1 MAQALEHADL
11 YARVVQENV
20 TLRRELQARH
30 RFANIIGSSR
40 AMQEVFRLLERV
52 IPSSAMVL
60 IEGETGTGKELIAR
74 AIHYNGPRKEK
85 RFVSLD
91 CGAFPEELLESELFG
106 HKKGAFTGAIRDKAG
121 LFEYAEGGTVL
132 LDEICNA
139 NPSVQARLLRVLQ
152 EGEIRRLGENEP
164 RRVDVRVL
172 CATNRDIEQEV
183 EEGRFRKDLYYRL
196 RGVRIVVPPLR
207 ERKEDIPGL
216 AAHFLEVYSKSAGK
230 SVSAFTREAM
240 DLLVRYD
247 WPGNIREL
255 EHEVERAVILS
266 PEDGMIEPELLSE
279 EVRGA
284 PSIRVTDLS
293 DARQGTGRLRMRWR
307 GLSGIL
313 LRGLC
318 LRRAGISRGRRGDWR
333 CPGRI

>member
-30 RFANIIGSSR
+30 RFANIIGGSR

-207 ERKEDIPGL
+207 
-216 AAHFLEVYSKSAGK
+216 
-230 SVSAFTREAM
+230 
-240 DLLVRYD
+240 
-247 WPGNIREL
+247 
-255 EHEVERAVILS
+255 
-266 PEDGMIEPELLSE
+266 
-279 EVRGA
+279 
-284 PSIRVTDLS
+284 
-293 DARQGTGRLRMRWR
+293 
-307 GLSGIL
+307 
-313 LRGLC
+313 
-318 LRRAGISRGRRGDWR
+318 
-333 CPGRI
+333 